1 MAEEI
6 LNEEITEIIPD
17 INPIE
22 TEADAKEKADAIA
35 EAVAIAVAEVKDEM
49 DSVVKDIKDQAKAEA
64 KKIVAD
70 AKAKA
75 KAKPK
80 VVITDDKPPT
90 GTIVAAGG
98 LYKATRKCTYGI
110 RLYDPEGAGL
120 ETEKGDVIPHHFAK
134 VKRFVEVIEG
144 EE

>member
-1 MAEEI
+1 
-6 LNEEITEIIPD
+6 
-17 INPIE
+17 
-22 TEADAKEKADAIA
+22 
-35 EAVAIAVAEVKDEM
+35 M

-75 KAKPK
+75 KAEAKPK